1 MTTNEVGVNTGPR
14 STEAIVPAR
23 ILVDSGDVPP
33 LGTITNGCI
42 PNYPCGGDRVFYA
55 AGPKVISD
63 PPPGT
68 VKWIWNGSKMTRDTK
83 DFIFTV

>member
-1 MTTNEVGVNTGPR
+1 M
-14 STEAIVPAR
+14 PAR

-63 PPPGT
+63 PPPGS
-68 VKWIWNGSKMTRDTK
+68 VRWIWNGSKATRITNE
-83 DFIFTV
+83 FVFTV